1 MNILIIGA
9 NGQIGKQT
17 VAILA
22 KNANFKVIAM
32 IRKEEQR
39 AALEQ
44 LGAKVII
51 ADLEDDFSSAYSG
64 IDTVIF
70 SAGSGGNTGPEKTI
84 AIDQD
89 AAIRAVQYAEQY
101 GIPHFIM
108 VSSVWADQPQN
119 GPESLEHYLIA
130 KGNADKALQQSQLNY
145 TIVRPVLLTN
155 EPATAHISEYTTGRT
170 TITRAD
176 VAHFLSTL
184 IDNTKTYKQTYT
196 FQNGDTP
203 IDNFIK

>member
-1 MNILIIGA
+1 MNVLVIGA

-17 VAILA
+17 VALLV
-22 KNANFKVIAM
+22 KKTGVNVIAM

-51 ADLEDDFSSAYSG
+51 ADLEDNFSSAYNN

-70 SAGSGGNTGPEKTI
+70 SAGSGGHTGPEKTI
-84 AIDQD
+84 AIDQN
-89 AAIRAVQYAEQY
+89 AAIRAVQYAEHY
-101 GIPHFIM
+101 NISHFIM
-108 VSSVWADQPQN
+108 VSSVWADKPEN
-119 GPESLEHYLIA
+119 GPESLKDYLIA
-130 KGNADKALQQSQLNY
+130 KGNADKELQKSQLNY

-155 EPATAHISEYTTGRT
+155 EPATAHISDYTTGRT

-176 VAHFLSTL
+176 VALFL
-184 IDNTKTYKQTYT
+184 NTIVGNVKTYKQTYT

-203 IDNFIK
+203 IEKFIK

>member
-1 MNILIIGA
+1 MNVLVIGA

-17 VAILA
+17 VALLA
-22 KNANFKVIAM
+22 KKTGVNVTAM

-44 LGAKVII
+44 LVAKVII
-51 ADLEDDFSSAYSG
+51 ADLEDDFSSAYNN

-70 SAGSGGNTGPEKTI
+70 SAGSGGHTGHEKTI
-84 AIDQD
+84 AIDQN
-89 AAIRAVQYAEQY
+89 AAIRAAQYAEQY
-101 GIPHFIM
+101 SISHFIM
-108 VSSVWADQPQN
+108 VSSVWADKPEN
-119 GPESLEHYLIA
+119 GPKSLKDYLIA
-130 KGNADKALQQSQLNY
+130 KGNADKELQKSQLNY

-155 EPATAHISEYTTGRT
+155 EPATAHISDYTTGRT

-176 VAHFLSTL
+176 VALFLNA
-184 IDNTKTYKQTYT
+184 IVDNTKTYKQTYT

-203 IDNFIK
+203 IDKFIK